1 MRRGVVHQRLRN
13 GRVAVRLTRGFLAVV
28 IQHSCPIIG
37 RRGSSRWTQF
47 SRDVL
52 AQPRELLGQLDVDV
66 EIIFL
71 LSREVS
77 DEIEASEN
85 RPHRH
90 LLCPRTDSPNL
101 AERAWTAK
109 VVAI

>member
-1 MRRGVVHQRLRN
+1 
-13 GRVAVRLTRGFLAVV
+13 
-28 IQHSCPIIG
+28 
-37 RRGSSRWTQF
+37 
-47 SRDVL
+47 
-52 AQPRELLGQLDVDV
+52 LDVDV

-90 LLCPRTDSPNL
+90 LLCVAGTNNL
-101 AERAWTAK
+101 T
-109 VVAI
+109 